1 MAKNIEA
8 TAYKLAALFIRF
20 KQTPFYLT
28 VFRIRF
34 SAVAHRRDRQ
44 SHPVFPRLRPS
55 DPAFLLIERSIKNR

>member
-8 TAYKLAALFIRF
+8 ATYKLAALFIRF

-34 SAVAHRRDRQ
+34 SAVAYRRDR
-44 SHPVFPRLRPS
+44 PIAPRFPLPSPLRPRFFI
-55 DPAFLLIERSIKNR
+55 D